1 MMQLQKLL
9 LDGTERTEKTLKK
22 VEIKEFHQARWNEP
36 IVMELSVPGERGVL
50 LPKVEEEIEKEVGT
64 IDIGTIKRKSPLNL
78 PEINQPRLVRHYSR
92 VTQEVMGS
100 DNTLGIS
107 QGTCTLK
114 YNPKV
119 QEHMAL
125 DKRIADVHP
134 LQDVS
139 TMQGILEIYYKTG
152 IMMQQLAGMDK
163 FSFLPTGGG
172 QAIYVNAQLVKKYH
186 EAKGNTEKTEIV
198 TTLHSHPVDAAA
210 SSTLGY
216 KIITLMPDPVTGLPN
231 WEEYKAALSEKTAAI
246 FITNPEDTGIFNDR
260 IDQFVKAAHDVDAV
274 CVYDQANANA
284 LLGIARAGEA
294 GFDLMHFNLHK
305 TFSAPHGSDG
315 PGCGAV
321 GCKAEFVKFLPKPT
335 VEMKDDKYYLD
346 YDRPESIGYVKFYM
360 GNAQAVL
367 KAYMWCMNLGF
378 DGLKQAATVSVLNNQ
393 YMTKEILEKV
403 PGTKLYFDDGRRR
416 REQSRLSFEGLME
429 ETGCG
434 IIDVNHRLVDYGIS
448 ELWMSHHPFTVPEP
462 FTPEP
467 CESYNKEDIDYY
479 VEVLKRIA
487 VECKEDPEMVKS
499 APHKAARHAPLEV
512 PETSTDE
519 DFKKLATTWRTYV
532 KRFKK

>member
-1 MMQLQKLL
+1 M
-9 LDGTERTEKTLKK
+9 KK

-36 IVMELSVPGERGVL
+36 IITQLSVPGERGVL
-50 LPKVEEEIEKEVGT
+50 IPEPEDEIAEKLDG
-64 IDIGTIKRKSPLNL
+64 IDLGAIKRKNRPDL
-78 PEINQPRLVRHYSR
+78 PEVNQPRLVRHYSR
-92 VTQEVMGS
+92 VTQEMMGS

-125 DKRIADVHP
+125 DPRIADVHP

-139 TMQGILEIYYKTG
+139 AMQGILEIYHKTNF
-152 IMMQQLAGMDK
+152 MMCQLAGMDK

-186 EAKGNTEKTEIV
+186 EDNGNSHKTEIV

-216 KIITLMPDPVTGLPN
+216 KIITLMPDPKTGLPN
-231 WEEYKAALSEKTAAI
+231 WDEYMAALSDKTAAI

-260 IDQFVKAAHDVDAV
+260 IDEFVDAAHKVGAL

-284 LLGIARAGEA
+284 LLGIARAGDA

-315 PGCGAV
+315 PGCGAI
-321 GCKAEFVKFLPKPT
+321 GCREPFIKYLPKPT
-335 VEMKDDKYYLD
+335 VEKNEDGYYLD
-346 YDRPESIGYVKFYM
+346 YSGEDSIGYVKLFM
-360 GNAQAVL
+360 GNAMAVL
-367 KAYMWCMNLGF
+367 KAYMWCMNLGI
-378 DGLKQAATVSVLNNQ
+378 DGLRQAAVISVLNNQ
-393 YMTKEILEKV
+393 YMTAQILEKV
-403 PGTKLYFDDGRRR
+403 PCTSLYFDDGRRR
-416 REQSRLSFEGLME
+416 MEQTRLSFEDLVT

-434 IIDVNHRLVDYGIS
+434 IVDVNHRLVDYGIS

-467 CESYNKEDIDYY
+467 CESYNKDDIDYY
-479 VEVLKRIA
+479 VEVLRRI
-487 VECKEDPEMVKS
+487 VSECREDPEMVKAS
-499 APHKAARHAPLEV
+499 PHKAARHKPISV
-512 PETSTDE
+512 PTESSE
-519 DFKKLATTWRTYV
+519 QDFKKLATTWRAYV
-532 KRFKK
+532 KRFEV

>member
-1 MMQLQKLL
+1 M
-9 LDGTERTEKTLKK
+9 KK

-36 IVMELSVPGERGVL
+36 IVMELSVEGERGVL
-50 LPKVEEEIEKEVGT
+50 IPETEDEIKEQADFTKIEK
-64 IDIGTIKRKSPLNL
+64 IRRKSSLNL
-78 PEINQPRLVRHYSR
+78 PQVNQPRLVRHYSR
-92 VTQEVMGS
+92 VTQELMGS

-107 QGTCTLK
+107 QGTCTMK

-125 DKRIADVHP
+125 DRRIADVHP
-134 LQDVS
+134 LQDTG
-139 TMQGILEIYYKTG
+139 TMQGILEIYYKTDL
-152 IMMQQLAGMDK
+152 MMRELAGMDK

-186 EAKGNTEKTEIV
+186 DFMGHEGKTEIV

-216 KIITLMPDPVTGLPN
+216 KIITLMPDPETGLPN
-231 WEEYKAALSEKTAAI
+231 WDEYNAALSEKTAAI

-260 IDQFVKAAHDVDAV
+260 IDEFVKAAHDVNAV

-284 LLGIARAGEA
+284 LLGVARAGEA

-321 GCKAEFVKFLPKPT
+321 GCREEFAKFLPKPT
-335 VEMKDDKYYLD
+335 VEEKDGVYYLD
-346 YDRPESIGYVKFYM
+346 YDREDSVGLVKFYI
-360 GNAQAVL
+360 GNAMAVL
-367 KAYMWCMNLGF
+367 KAYMWCRNLGI
-378 DGLKQAATVSVLNNQ
+378 DGLRQVAVTSVLNNQ
-393 YMTKEILEKV
+393 YMLKEILEKV
-403 PGTKLYFDDGRRR
+403 PGAELHFDDGRRR
-416 REQSRLSFEGLME
+416 MEQTRISFAGLLK

-434 IIDVNHRLVDYGIS
+434 IVDVNKRLVDYGIS

-467 CESYNKEDIDYY
+467 CESYNKDDIDYY
-479 VEVLKRIA
+479 VEVLRRIA
-487 VECKEDPEMVKS
+487 EECKTDPEMVKT
-499 APHKAARHAPLEV
+499 APHKAARHMPQEI
-512 PETSTDE
+512 PETSSKE
-519 DFKKLATTWRTYV
+519 DFEKLATTWRAYV

>member
-1 MMQLQKLL
+1 MIKL
-9 LDGTERTEKTLKK
+9 KN

-50 LPKVEEEIEKEVGT
+50 LPGLEKELEDEAGT
-64 IDIGTIKRKSPLNL
+64 VDYSGIARKSPLNL

-92 VTQEVMGS
+92 VTQEMMGS

-119 QEHMAL
+119 QEHMAM

-134 LQDVS
+134 LQDVK
-139 TMQGILEIYYKTG
+139 TMQGILEIYYRTDR
-152 IMMQQLAGMDK
+152 MMRELAGMDK

-172 QAIYVNAQLVKKYH
+172 QAIYVNAQIVRKYH
-186 EAKGNTEKTEIV
+186 ESVGNTHKTEIV
-198 TTLHSHPVDAAA
+198 TTLHSHPVDASA

-231 WEEYKAALSEKTAAI
+231 WDEYKAALSDKTAAI
-246 FITNPEDTGIFNDR
+246 FITNPGDTGIFNDR
-260 IDQFVKAAHDVDAV
+260 IDEFVKAAHEVDAV

-284 LLGIARAGEA
+284 LLGVARAGEA

-315 PGCGAV
+315 PGCGAI
-321 GCKAEFVKFLPKPT
+321 GCKEKFAAFVPKPT
-335 VEMKDDKYYLD
+335 VEKDGDTYYLD
-346 YDRPESIGYVKFYM
+346 YDREDSVGYVKFYM

-367 KAYMWCMNLGF
+367 KAYMWCMSLGI
-378 DGLKQAATVSVLNNQ
+378 DGLRQVAVTSVLNNQ
-393 YMTKEILEKV
+393 YMLKEILEKV
-403 PGTKLYFDDGRRR
+403 PGVKLYFDDGRRR
-416 REQSRLSFEGLME
+416 MEQTRLSFEPLME

-434 IIDVNHRLVDYGIS
+434 AVDVNHRLIDYGIS

-467 CESYNKEDIDYY
+467 CESYNKDDLDYY
-479 VEVLKRIA
+479 VEVLRRIA
-487 VECKEDPEMVKS
+487 VECKEDPDTVKT
-499 APHKAARHAPLEV
+499 APHKAARHAPVAV
-512 PETSTDE
+512 PETSSEE
-519 DFKKLATTWRTYV
+519 DFEKLATTWRAYK
-532 KRFKK
+532 KRF

>member
-1 MMQLQKLL
+1 M
-9 LDGTERTEKTLKK
+9 RILKQVK
-22 VEIKEFHQARWNEP
+22 IRDFHQARWNEP
-36 IVMELSVPGERGVL
+36 IIMELSVEGERGVL
-50 LPKVEEEIEKEVGT
+50 LPEMEDEIAKELGQ
-64 IDIGTIKRKSPLNL
+64 IELGDIKRKSELKL

-92 VTQEVMGS
+92 VTQEMMGS

-119 QEHMAL
+119 QEHTAL
-125 DKRIADVHP
+125 DRRIADVHP
-134 LQDVS
+134 LQDESV
-139 TMQGILEIYYKTG
+139 MQGILEIYYRTDF
-152 IMMQQLAGMDK
+152 MMQQLAGMDK

-172 QAIYVNAQLVKKYH
+172 QAIYVNAQIVKKYH
-186 EAKGNTEKTEIV
+186 EDMGHEGKDEIV

-216 KIITLMPDPVTGLPN
+216 KIITLMPDPETGLPN
-231 WEEYKAALSEKTAAI
+231 WDEYMAALSEKTAAI

-260 IDQFVKAAHDVDAV
+260 IDEFVKAAHEVGAV

-284 LLGIARAGEA
+284 LIGVSRAGDA

-315 PGCGAV
+315 PGCGAI
-321 GCKAEFVKFLPKPT
+321 GCREKFIKYLPKPT
-335 VEMKDDKYYLD
+335 VEEKDGIYYLD
-346 YDRPESIGYVKFYM
+346 YDRELSVGYVKMFM
-360 GNAQAVL
+360 GNAMAVL
-367 KAYMWCMNLGF
+367 KAYMWCRSLGI
-378 DGLKQAATVSVLNNQ
+378 DGLRQAAVISVLNNQ
-393 YMTKEILEKV
+393 YMTNQILKKV

-416 REQSRLSFEGLME
+416 MEQTRLSFEGLME

-434 IIDVNHRLVDYGIS
+434 IVDVNHRLVDYGIS

-467 CESYNKEDIDYY
+467 CESYNKDDIDYY
-479 VEVLKRIA
+479 VEVLRRIA
-487 VECKEDPEMVKS
+487 EECREDPEMVKAS
-499 APHKAARHAPLEV
+499 PHKAARHAPQAI
-512 PETSTDE
+512 PETSSRE
-519 DFKKLATTWRTYV
+519 DFEKLATTWRAYV
-532 KRFKK
+532 KRFEV

>member
-1 MMQLQKLL
+1 MKH
-9 LDGTERTEKTLKK
+9 

-50 LPKVEEEIEKEVGT
+50 PPEIDEEIAKEAG
-64 IDIGTIKRKSPLNL
+64 IADLGKMERRSGLNL

-92 VTQEVMGS
+92 VTQEMMGS

-114 YNPKV
+114 YNPKI

-125 DKRIADVHP
+125 DRRIADVHP
-134 LQDVS
+134 LQDED

-152 IMMQQLAGMDK
+152 LMMQQLAGMDK

-172 QAIYVNAQLVKKYH
+172 QAIYINAQLVKQYH
-186 EAKGNTEKTEIV
+186 EALGHEDRTEIV

-216 KIITLMPDPVTGLPN
+216 KIITLMPDPKTGLPN

-260 IDQFVKAAHDVDAV
+260 IDSFVKAAHDIGAV

-321 GCKAEFVKFLPKPT
+321 GCREAFAKFLPKPV
-335 VEMKDDKYYLD
+335 VEKEKDRYFLD
-346 YDRPESIGYVKFYM
+346 YDRKDSIGYVKFYM

-367 KAYMWCMNLGF
+367 KAYMWCRSLGI
-378 DGLKQAATVSVLNNQ
+378 DGIKQVATISVLNNQ

-403 PGTKLYFDDGRRR
+403 PGTSLYFDDGRRR
-416 REQSRLSFEGLME
+416 MEQTRLSFEKLME
-429 ETGCG
+429 DTGCG
-434 IIDVNHRLVDYGIS
+434 IVDVNHRLVDYGIS

-467 CESYNKEDIDYY
+467 CESYNKDDIDYY
-479 VEVLKRIA
+479 VEVLRRIA
-487 VECKEDPEMVKS
+487 VECQEDPQMVKT

-512 PETSTDE
+512 PETSSDE
-519 DFKKLATTWRTYV
+519 EFKKLATTWRAYM
-532 KRFKK
+532 KRFAK